1 MTASPPAALLT
12 AFAIAAE
19 EASSMIKLSGFSLVL
34 GLLAVSAL
42 GCGSSPPPAPAHATT
57 AADLKNV
64 APGTEDDLDSD
75 GVPNSEDKCPD
86 QKEDGLPPLPKD
98 GCPKA

>member
-1 MTASPPAALLT
+1 
-12 AFAIAAE
+12 
-19 EASSMIKLSGFSLVL
+19 MIKLSGFSLVL

-42 GCGSSPPPAPAHATT
+42 GCGSKPPPAHATT
-57 AADLKNV
+57 AVDLKNT

-75 GVPNSEDKCPD
+75 GVPNSEDKCPN
-86 QKEDGLPPLPKD
+86 QKEDGLPPNPKD

>member
-1 MTASPPAALLT
+1 
-12 AFAIAAE
+12 
-19 EASSMIKLSGFSLVL
+19 MIKLSGFSLVL

-42 GCGSSPPPAPAHATT
+42 GCGASPPPAPHAT
-57 AADLKNV
+57 APSAVDLKNV

-75 GVPNSEDKCPD
+75 GVPNSEDKCPS
-86 QKEDGLPPLPKD
+86 QKEDGLPPNPKD

>member
-1 MTASPPAALLT
+1 MN
-12 AFAIAAE
+12 
-19 EASSMIKLSGFSLVL
+19 KLSVFSPVLVL
-34 GLLAVSAL
+34 LAASAL

-57 AADLKNV
+57 SSSVDLKNV

-75 GVPNSEDKCPD
+75 GVPNSEDKCPN

>member
-1 MTASPPAALLT
+1 
-12 AFAIAAE
+12 
-19 EASSMIKLSGFSLVL
+19 MIKLSGFSLLL
-34 GLLAVSAL
+34 GLLAASAL
-42 GCGSSPPPAPAHATT
+42 GCGSSPPPAPAQATAPS

-75 GVPNSEDKCPD
+75 GVPNSQDKCPN
-86 QKEDGLPPLPKD
+86 QKEDGLPPNPKD

>member
-1 MTASPPAALLT
+1 MS
-12 AFAIAAE
+12 AIAAGE
-19 EASSMIKLSGFSLVL
+19 VSSMIKLSGFSVLL

-57 AADLKNV
+57 AGPVDPKNV

-75 GVPNSEDKCPD
+75 GVPNSEDKCPN
-86 QKEDGLPPLPKD
+86 QKEDGLPPSPKD

>member
-1 MTASPPAALLT
+1 
-12 AFAIAAE
+12 
-19 EASSMIKLSGFSLVL
+19 MIKLSGFSLVL

-57 AADLKNV
+57 AASVDLKNV

-75 GVPNSEDKCPD
+75 GVPNSEDKCPN
-86 QKEDGLPPLPKD
+86 QKEDGLAPNPKD
-98 GCPKA
+98 GCPKT